1 MKKLLFPSFSFFLF
15 LFSSFFFN
23 VMLSFSQ
30 NCFSTSSAIDNFE
43 SQIIQSADGGYA
55 IAGTHWSAS
64 PTYRGMVT
72 KMDSMG
78 NLQWIKD
85 YVTLSGS
92 QFQSICQN
100 FSGGYIVA
108 GADLDNLVTLSYQ
121 YFVLS
126 LDSIGNVSW
135 AKTFG
140 APGNERA
147 FSVIQTNDSNFL

>member
-78 NLQWIKD
+78 N
-85 YVTLSGS
+85 
-92 QFQSICQN
+92 
-100 FSGGYIVA
+100 
-108 GADLDNLVTLSYQ
+108 
-121 YFVLS
+121 
-126 LDSIGNVSW
+126 VSW

-147 FSVIQTNDSNFL
+147 YSVIQTNDSNFLIAGQSAPVFPNQYWLLKLD